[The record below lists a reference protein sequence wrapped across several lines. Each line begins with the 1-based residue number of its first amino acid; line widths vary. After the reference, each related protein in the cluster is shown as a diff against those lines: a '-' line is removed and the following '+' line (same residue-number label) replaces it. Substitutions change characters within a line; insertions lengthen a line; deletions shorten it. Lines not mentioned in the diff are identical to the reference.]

1 MDFLQDVIK
10 STAKPQKIWSVLDV
24 LKEKLQMD
32 TKNNDTE
39 KLQYEIN
46 GYKVTL
52 VFSHQSNPAVMDNIY
67 NILKAAFSKSL
78 AEW

>member
-1 MDFLQDVIK
+1 
-10 STAKPQKIWSVLDV
+10 
-24 LKEKLQMD
+24 MD

-78 AEW
+78 AE